1 MKSTMMDYP
10 LTLHA
15 MLERIPKA
23 YPGVEIVS
31 RLPDASIHR
40 YTYLDFY
47 HRSRALAEA
56 LQRAGLK
63 PGDRVAT
70 LCWNHYAHLEAY
82 FGIPAV
88 GGVAHT
94 LNQNLATDEH

>member
-15 MLERIPKA
+15 VLEQIPKA
-23 YPGVEIVS
+23 CPGVEIVS

-56 LQRAGLK
+56 LQRAGWKL
-63 PGDRVAT
+63 GT
-70 LCWNHYAHLEAY
+70 
-82 FGIPAV
+82 
-88 GGVAHT
+88 
-94 LNQNLATDEH
+94 

>member
-1 MKSTMMDYP
+1 MKGTMMDYP

-23 YPGVEIVS
+23 FPGVEIVS
-31 RLPDASIHR
+31 RLADGSMHR
-40 YTYLDFY
+40 YTYLGFY
-47 HRSRALAEA
+47 HRARALAEG
-56 LQRAGLK
+56 LQRAGLQ

-82 FGIPAV
+82 FRIQMSVVIPAKR
-88 GGVAHT
+88 GDRKST
-94 LNQNLATDEH
+94 RL